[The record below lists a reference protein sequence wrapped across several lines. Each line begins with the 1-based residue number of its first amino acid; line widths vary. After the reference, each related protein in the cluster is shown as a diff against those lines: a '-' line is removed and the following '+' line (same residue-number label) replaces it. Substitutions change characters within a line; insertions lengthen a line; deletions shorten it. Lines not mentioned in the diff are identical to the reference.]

1 LIGEASVKGEIMN
14 NKLFVGNLAYSI
26 TDSTLTNLFASY
38 GEVVSCKIATDR
50 DTGRPRGFG
59 FVEMETQAAAEAAIK
74 GLDGHEVEGRAISVN
89 VSQPKAS
96 RPSGGDRR
104 Y

>member
-26 TDSTLTNLFASY
+26 TDATLTNLFVTY

-50 DTGRPRGFG
+50 ETGRPRGFG

-89 VSQPKAS
+89 VSQPKSS
-96 RPSGGDRR
+96 RPSGSSNR